1 MGLSKLKIGVIGVGY
16 LGRYH
21 AEKYANMQ
29 DVELVGVA
37 DTHQGRAQEI
47 ANNLQTRMFSDYK
60 ELLKLVD
67 AVSIVVP
74 TKNHFQVAMDCLEY
88 GLDTLIEKPI
98 TTTTKEADAI
108 VKKADSCNRIVQVG
122 HIERFNP
129 AVLAME
135 QYIDKPIY
143 IEAQRLHAFNP
154 RGTDVD
160 VTLDLMIH
168 DLDIIMNIVNSP
180 IKHIHAIGSPVV
192 TDTSDLANARLIFE
206 NGCCANLT
214 ASRVSK
220 TNTRKL
226 RIFQKQSYISLDFNK
241 KEIWVS
247 KQTVNKKGGLPEDK
261 TDLFNFA
268 DADALETELKAFVL
282 NIRQRSKPMVS
293 AREGRLA
300 LKTALQ
306 IIAQIKDFHL
316 DHQELL
322 NT

>member
-1 MGLSKLKIGVIGVGY
+1 MKLNKLKIGVIGVGY

-21 AEKYANMQ
+21 AEKYANMD
-29 DVELVGVA
+29 DVELVGIA
-37 DTHQGRAQEI
+37 DTQQGRAQEI
-47 ANNLQTRMFSDYK
+47 ANRLQTRMFTNYCD
-60 ELLKLVD
+60 LLALVD

-74 TKNHFQVAMDCLEY
+74 TKNHFKVALDCLNY
-88 GLDTLIEKPI
+88 GIDILIEKPM
-98 TTTTKEADAI
+98 TTSIAEADAI
-108 VKKADSCNRIVQVG
+108 IAKAESCNRIVQVG

-135 QYIDKPIY
+135 QYIDKPIF
-143 IEAQRLHAFNP
+143 IEAHRLHAFNP

-168 DLDIIMNIVNSP
+168 DLDIIMSIVDSP

-192 TDTSDLANARLIFE
+192 TDTSDLANVRLVFE

-226 RIFQKQSYISLDFNK
+226 RIFQRQSYISLDFGK

-247 KQTVNKKGGLPEDK
+247 KQTTSRKGGLPTEN
-261 TDLFNFA
+261 THLYSFA
-268 DADALETELKAFVL
+268 DQDALATELKAFVL
-282 NIRQRSKPMVS
+282 NVKQRTRPNVS
-293 AREGRLA
+293 GKEGRLA
-300 LKTALQ
+300 LKIALQ
-306 IIAQIKDFHL
+306 IIEQIKDFHI

-322 NT
+322 ND

>member
-1 MGLSKLKIGVIGVGY
+1 MGSGKLKVGVIGVGY

-21 AEKYANMQ
+21 AEKYAKMK

-37 DTHQGRAQEI
+37 DNSPGRAKEI
-47 ANNLQTRMFSDYK
+47 AAGLHTRMFSDYH

-67 AVSIVVP
+67 AASIVVP

-88 GLDTLIEKPI
+88 GLDILIEKPI
-98 TTTTKEADAI
+98 TKSISEADAI
-108 VKKADSCNRIVQVG
+108 VSKARSCHRIVQVG

-129 AVLAME
+129 AVMAME
-135 QYIDKPIY
+135 QYLDKPIF
-143 IEAQRLHAFNP
+143 IEAQRLHAFSP

-168 DLDIIMNIVNSP
+168 DLDIVMSIANSP
-180 IKHIHAIGSPVV
+180 IKHIHAIGSPVI
-192 TDTSDLANARLIFE
+192 TDTSDLANARLLFE

-241 KEIWVS
+241 KEIWIS
-247 KQTVNKKGGLPEDK
+247 KQIAGKNGSPPQEK
-261 TDLFNFA
+261 TDLFSFA
-268 DADALETELKAFVL
+268 SQDALETELKAFIL
-282 NIRQRSKPMVS
+282 NVRQRTRPIVS
-293 AREGRLA
+293 AKEGRLA
-300 LKTALQ
+300 LKVALQ
-306 IIAQIKDFHL
+306 IIEQINDFRLEHR
-316 DHQELL
+316 ELF
-322 NT
+322 NA